1 MGKLILKLVLAS
13 ICGGA
18 IGFEREN
25 KNRNA
30 GIRTYMTVCLS
41 TTIVMII
48 AQKCFFDTKSGDI
61 SRMAAAA
68 LQGIGFLGAG
78 LIIQKDDKLMG
89 ITTAAI
95 LWATAVIGLAIGY
108 GLYFLGILGTLF
120 MIVIG
125 NVSIKQKLASK
136 NQKTKQTYQTG
147 KKRIIKN

>member
-61 SRMAAAA
+61 SRMAAAT

-78 LIIQKDDKLMG
+78 LIFKK
-89 ITTAAI
+89 
-95 LWATAVIGLAIGY
+95 
-108 GLYFLGILGTLF
+108 
-120 MIVIG
+120 MI
-125 NVSIKQKLASK
+125 N
-136 NQKTKQTYQTG
+136 
-147 KKRIIKN
+147 

>member
-1 MGKLILKLVLAS
+1 MIN
-13 ICGGA
+13 
-18 IGFEREN
+18 GFESP
-25 KNRNA
+25 K
-30 GIRTYMTVCLS
+30 
-41 TTIVMII
+41 
-48 AQKCFFDTKSGDI
+48 
-61 SRMAAAA
+61 
-68 LQGIGFLGAG
+68 

-136 NQKTKQTYQTG
+136 NQKTKQTYKTE
-147 KKRIIKN
+147 KSK